1 MNPHMTIT
9 DQKLSIK
16 KPRSLGNG
24 TGCLN
29 RRSAPLPI
37 MLKIVKEG
45 GDNDKRDI
53 GTPSFGLND
62 FSKRKILNKHVTT
75 IAV

>member
-1 MNPHMTIT
+1 
-9 DQKLSIK
+9 
-16 KPRSLGNG
+16 
-24 TGCLN
+24 
-29 RRSAPLPI
+29 

-45 GDNDKRDI
+45 GDKRDI